1 MSPDDFNNATMAGSS
16 SVVVTSAG
24 AVLAADDD
32 GADGSVPW
40 GLFGSPP
47 GRHDWD
53 GSLSVS
59 RPGYNDTDGPS
70 LYNAGGPGGMYDGP
84 ITAEQLHMSS
94 VANEWLSYVLMIVGW
109 FLVLGGML
117 NYWRAVRPVVSC
129 VPSRSVASADDDFG
143 WNRYDGQERCAG
155 KQQPAEPRHRL
166 PSPRSRLPAL

>member
-1 MSPDDFNNATMAGSS
+1 MLTYLLHTTHAAKNGSRAGLGITLIQYGLYLRTRSAELANMTPEDLLNSTSIITNASS
-16 SVVVTSAG
+16 DAE
-24 AVLAADDD
+24 AYDD
-32 GADGSVPW
+32 GADAGVPW

-59 RPGYNDTDGPS
+59 RPGFNETDGMPT
-70 LYNAGGPGGMYDGP
+70 LDGRPGMYDGV

-117 NYWRAVRPVVSC
+117 NYWRAVRHPIYF
-129 VPSRSVASADDDFG
+129 SRFS
-143 WNRYDGQERCAG
+143 
-155 KQQPAEPRHRL
+155 
-166 PSPRSRLPAL
+166 SRG